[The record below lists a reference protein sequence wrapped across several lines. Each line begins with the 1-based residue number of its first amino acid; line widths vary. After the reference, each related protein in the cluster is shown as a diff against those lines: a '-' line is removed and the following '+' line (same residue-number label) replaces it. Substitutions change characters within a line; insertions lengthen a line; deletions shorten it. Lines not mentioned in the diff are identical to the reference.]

1 MLSLLKAVPGSLL
14 KWCAKNF
21 VQIIVRLVN
30 MSFKKGHFPVRYKKA
45 QVMPLLKTS
54 GLDSSL
60 PSNFRPISNL
70 NTISETLE
78 RLVLI
83 QLRLHLLTSCN
94 FSECQSDYTTGHSTE
109 TALLEVLDSIY
120 TAAEDRQLSVIIRF
134 DLPAA
139 FNTVQRDIRLH
150 KLRDEFGV
158 TSTAFSWL
166 TTYIEDRK
174 QYAKVG
180 QQSSS
185 TLLIAS
191 GVPQGPC
198 WDQSCLECS
207 RFQLVIS

>member
-83 QLRLHLLTSCN
+83 QLQPHLLNSSN
-94 FSECQSDYTTGHSTE
+94 FREYQSGCRTGHSTE
-109 TALLEVLDSIY
+109 TALLEVLDGIY
-120 TAAEDRQLSVIIRF
+120 TATDDKQLSVIIGL
-134 DLPAA
+134 DLSAHLTP
-139 FNTVQRDIRLH
+139 FNMIYCLID
-150 KLRDEFGV
+150 F
-158 TSTAFSWL
+158 AM
-166 TTYIEDRK
+166 
-174 QYAKVG
+174 
-180 QQSSS
+180 SS
-185 TLLIAS
+185 AS
-191 GVPQGPC
+191 CQPRCPG
-198 WDQSCLECS
+198 
-207 RFQLVIS
+207 